1 MAMVRWEPFRD
12 LLTIQDRM
20 NRMFDDAFRSTR
32 RSDEDEWALG
42 GTWAPPVDI
51 YERDGSLVLSAEL
64 PGIDP
69 KKVDIRL
76 ENNVLTLKGER
87 ALDGEVD
94 RESFHRLER
103 AYGGFTRSFTLPT
116 AVDQDKIQADYKD
129 GVLKVTLP
137 TREEAKPRQIPI
149 SVGK

>member
-20 NRMFDDAFRSTR
+20 NRMFDDAFRTTR
-32 RSDEDEWALG
+32 QSDEDDWALG

-51 YERDGSLVLSAEL
+51 YEHDGNLVLSAEL

-87 ALDGEVD
+87 ALETEVN

-103 AYGGFTRSFTLPT
+103 AYGGFARSFTLPT
-116 AVDQDKIQADYKD
+116 AVDQDKIQADYRN

-137 TREEAKPRQIPI
+137 KREEAKPRQIAI